1 VIVRFRTGPD
11 ETGRSARQTREIFGK
26 SVRSRGKSLA
36 LHVAEAM
43 DRPIDATVQQQR
55 RLRRA
60 GTATTVIAI
69 IVAALIWLPGL
80 VRPSVRRS
88 AVRTAVT
95 DAGPIES
102 VITATGT
109 VVPEVEQVV
118 SSPVDARV
126 LRILART
133 GAALKKGDPLVTLDV
148 SEAQLTVDKL
158 IEDQAIKENE
168 QASTRLKLEKSLI
181 DLNGK
186 VEVKSLQLASLRSQ
200 LERDRQL
207 AADGLLSQELLK
219 KSDLAVAQATI
230 ELKQLEGERDNAR
243 VANRTE
249 LDGLA
254 LEMSKLRK
262 ESHEARRVLELA
274 TPRADRD
281 GVLTQA
287 LTEEGVA
294 IRKGDV
300 IARVADLR
308 SFRVDATVSDVHAGR
323 LATGLPVVVRLN
335 DVALEGRVARVLPTI
350 QNGAVTLHVAL
361 TNPSSPLLRSNLR
374 VDVGIVTARK
384 PRAVR
389 IKRGPFATGEGVQQ
403 VFVIRGDRAVRTPVE
418 LGLASF
424 DQVEVVR
431 GLVEGDEAIISDMS
445 DYMRLKEVRI
455 R

>member
-1 VIVRFRTGPD
+1 
-11 ETGRSARQTREIFGK
+11 
-26 SVRSRGKSLA
+26 
-36 LHVAEAM
+36 
-43 DRPIDATVQQQR
+43 
-55 RLRRA
+55 
-60 GTATTVIAI
+60 
-69 IVAALIWLPGL
+69 
-80 VRPSVRRS
+80 
-88 AVRTAVT
+88 
-95 DAGPIES
+95 

-148 SEAQLTVDKL
+148 SEAQLAVDTL
-158 IEDQAIKENE
+158 IEDQALKENE

-186 VEVKSLQLASLRSQ
+186 VEVKALQLASLRSQ

-219 KSDLAVAQATI
+219 KSELAVAQGAI
-230 ELKQLEGERDNAR
+230 ELKQLEGERENAR

-262 ESHEARRVLELA
+262 ASREARRVLELA

-281 GVLTQA
+281 GVLTWA
-287 LTEEGVA
+287 LAEEGVA

-300 IARVADLR
+300 VARVADLR

-323 LATGLPVVVRLN
+323 LAPGLPAVVRLN

-350 QNGAVTLHVAL
+350 QNGAVALHVAL
-361 TNPSSPLLRSNLR
+361 TDPSNPLLRSNLR

-384 PRAVR
+384 PRVVR
-389 IKRGPFATGEGVQQ
+389 IRRGPFATGEGVQQ
-403 VFVIRGDRAVRTPVE
+403 VFVIRGDRAVRTPVQ

-424 DQVEVVR
+424 DQVEIVR

-445 DYMRLKEVRI
+445 DYTRLREVRI